1 MIVLLISMT
10 VLPVVPALFPAD
22 VLAMNPMMPLAVAR
36 CPDHFIVAVPIACA
50 MVVEWP
56 VANLDLNAIRSNSGG
71 KKNTRRNNGDEQKF
85 VSNHQLVFNHYI
97 TDHGRAALANT
108 FFANT

>member
-1 MIVLLISMT
+1 MIVLLIIMA
-10 VLPVVPALFPAD
+10 VLPVVPTLFPAD

-36 CPDHFIVAVPIACA
+36 DPNHFVVAVPIARA

-56 VANLDLNAIRSNSGG
+56 VAHPDLNAIRSNSSG

-85 VSNHQLVFNHYI
+85 VSNH
-97 TDHGRAALANT
+97 
-108 FFANT
+108 

>member
-1 MIVLLISMT
+1 MIVLSIVMT

-22 VLAMNPMMPLAVAR
+22 VLAMDPMMPLAVAWD
-36 CPDHFIVAVPIACA
+36 PDHCIVAVPIACA

-85 VSNHQLVFNHYI
+85 VSNQ
-97 TDHGRAALANT
+97 
-108 FFANT
+108 

>member
-1 MIVLLISMT
+1 MIVLSIIMT
-10 VLPVVPALFPAD
+10 ILPVVPALFPAD

-36 CPDHFIVAVPIACA
+36 DPDHFIVAVPIACA
-50 MVVEWP
+50 MIVEWP
-56 VANLDLNAIRSNSGG
+56 VANLDLNAICSNSGR

-85 VSNHQLVFNHYI
+85 VFNHYV

-108 FFANT
+108 FFGNT